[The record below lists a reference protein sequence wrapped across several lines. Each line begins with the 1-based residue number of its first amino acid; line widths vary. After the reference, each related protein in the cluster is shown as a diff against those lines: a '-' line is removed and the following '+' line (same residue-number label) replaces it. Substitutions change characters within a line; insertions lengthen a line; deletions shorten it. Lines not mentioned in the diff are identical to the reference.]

1 MNTSFGQDP
10 LEERQDLSRIRM
22 EAFESRFNIKVI
34 FSGLVNETVTPLETA
49 TLLFIKEA
57 KRHINGS

>member
-1 MNTSFGQDP
+1 MNTLFGQDP
-10 LEERQDLSRIRM
+10 LEERQDFSHIRM

-49 TLLFIKEA
+49 TLLFIREA
-57 KRHINGS
+57 KRPINDS